1 MWFRVLLAAVTASCW
16 SAVALLAEHRS
27 LRPLL
32 AGRYSLKHAIVLAVS
47 AALALVATGAHF
59 GAAYERLF
67 GKRRE
72 LLLLLVSTIV
82 GGALAMEVAVRAFD
96 LFGASLYREIGRY
109 MRDLEPDPVVGYRHR
124 PGLRATYEGA
134 SVEINDLGLRE
145 RPLAPKSPERWRVLL
160 LGDSVTFGWGVE
172 AGSTFG
178 RRLEADLSARLGRA
192 VETVNAG
199 VCGYNTSQEL
209 GSLRA
214 HAEAVAPDAVV
225 LLYVD
230 NDINPAEPLPAAAEE
245 RDALGGGGG
254 ALRSL
259 LLRTWLGRIGVHLL
273 TAQGPE
279 TGPGRVES
287 MAALAA
293 IAAECRARSRSF
305 VVFGYR
311 LERSPR
317 TDGLFAE
324 VAGVARREGFAFHDV
339 LPWFEAVHPREVTN
353 SFLDSHPNPRGHAM
367 LARGMAE
374 DLARDFAPALARSA
388 AEPVR

>member
-1 MWFRVLLAAVTASCW
+1 MWFRVLLAVLTASCW
-16 SAVALLAEHRS
+16 SGVALVAEHRS

-32 AGRYSLKHAIVLAVS
+32 AGRYSLTHAIVLAAS

-59 GAAYERLF
+59 GGVYDRLF
-67 GKRRE
+67 RKRRE
-72 LLLLLVSTIV
+72 LVLLLVSTTV
-82 GGALAMEVAVRAFD
+82 GGVLAMEVAVRSFD

-109 MRDLEPDPVVGYRHR
+109 MRDLEPDPTVGYHHR
-124 PGLRATYEGA
+124 PGLRTTYQGAT
-134 SVEINDLGLRE
+134 VEINALGFRE
-145 RPLAPKSPERWRVLL
+145 RPLAPKSPGSWRVLL

-172 AGSTFG
+172 ADATFG
-178 RRLEADLSARLGRA
+178 RRLEVDLSDRIGRA

-209 GSLRA
+209 GSMRA
-214 HAEAVAPDAVV
+214 HGEAVAADAVV

-230 NDINPAEPLPAAAEE
+230 NDINPAEPLPVAGEA
-245 RDALGGGGG
+245 RDALADGS

-259 LLRTWLGRIGVHLL
+259 VLRSWLGRIGVHLL
-273 TAQGPE
+273 TARGPE
-279 TGPGRVES
+279 TGPGRAES
-287 MAALAA
+287 MNALAA
-293 IAAECRARSRSF
+293 IAAECRARSRPF

-339 LPWFEAVHPREVTN
+339 MPWFEAVHPRDVTN

-367 LARGMAE
+367 LARGMAK

-388 AEPVR
+388 AETPR